1 MKTNQFRV
9 ALPILSVFFLLSLLG
24 SCRREVTID
33 LDKGFSSQIQQ
44 IVPQPII
51 DSLRKKGM
59 VINEGLIP
67 PQLAGIYL
75 AQTYKLLSAYGP
87 EDSYKVGKIINPYYY
102 RFYGQTAAND
112 ITYDFTNNGSDK
124 GNGQGAFVSGN
135 GAKFTIFSQ
144 DVGVSSTIPYK
155 TLTVVSGELT
165 DKGIKDFQYAFVMKE
180 KTGDD
185 SNTKLIPVGK
195 SRIWIDGDGLAETTT
210 YFPQAIKPKPQSA
223 RMTAEGDLPTMSSAN

>member
-1 MKTNQFRV
+1 MNTSQFRG
-9 ALPILSVFFLLSLLG
+9 ALPLMSVCLFLLLLSG
-24 SCRREVTID
+24 CQREVTID

-75 AQTYKLLSAYGP
+75 AQNYKLLSPYGP
-87 EDSYKVGKIINPYYY
+87 EDSYKLGKVINPYYY
-102 RFYGQTAAND
+102 RFYGQNAAND

-135 GAKFTIFSQ
+135 GTKFTIFSQ
-144 DVGVSSTIPYK
+144 DVGVSSSIPYK
-155 TLTVVSGELT
+155 TLAVVSGELT
-165 DKGIKDFQYAFVMKE
+165 TKGIKNFQYAFVMKE
-180 KTGDD
+180 KTGDNNN
-185 SNTKLIPVGK
+185 NTLIPVGK
-195 SRIWIDGDGLAETTT
+195 SRIWIDEDGLAETTT

-223 RMTAEGDLPTMSSAN
+223 RLSAEGDAPTMSSAN